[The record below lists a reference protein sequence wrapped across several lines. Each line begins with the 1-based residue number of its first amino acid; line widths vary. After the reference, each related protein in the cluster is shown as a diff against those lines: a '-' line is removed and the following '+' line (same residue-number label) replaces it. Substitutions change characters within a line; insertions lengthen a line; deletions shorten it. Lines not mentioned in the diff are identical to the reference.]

1 MRCRHP
7 LRTKKTHPSA
17 RSPLRDSMCHTVIFC
32 RESKPEKKDGSFN
45 WKIQGEGGFDPWQ
58 DWFMVPCGCLSKFVK
73 KKTLSHFNVKVNFSR
88 PMKPIRQNLKSP
100 KNQKKWSSANHFCTK
115 NQKWFF
121 WFQNFSFFLVAA
133 DFLKFS
139 RSAPAQ
145 LSL

>member
-17 RSPLRDSMCHTVIFC
+17 RSPLRDSMCHTVIFYT
-32 RESKPEKKDGSFN
+32 ESKPEKKCEF
-45 WKIQGEGGFDPWQ
+45 QMEGPRKRSVDHWQ
-58 DWFMVPCGCLSKFVK
+58 HWFKVLCGCFSKCVK

-88 PMKPIRQNLKSP
+88 PMKPIRQNPKSP
-100 KNQKKWSSANHFCTK
+100 KNQKKWSSANHFCIK
-115 NQKWFF
+115 NQKCFF